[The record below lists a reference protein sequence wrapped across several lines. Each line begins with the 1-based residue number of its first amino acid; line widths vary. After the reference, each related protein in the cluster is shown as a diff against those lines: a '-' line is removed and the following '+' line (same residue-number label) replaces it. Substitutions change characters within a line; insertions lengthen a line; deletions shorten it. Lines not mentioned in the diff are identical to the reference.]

1 MDQGESNAHIYTRN
15 YSRSSGYRHSEACEQ
30 SVLCA
35 VDAGFGNTTLHFR
48 GLEHGALRGRGS
60 ELGGQAAHHYLQAPA
75 FLGEVITAATWV
87 SAFAPRQSLRR
98 YLFWRGADK
107 TLLAEAETNWVYI
120 DLKSGRPIRLPD
132 ELRVAFE
139 TVEDNSEVLRLLRK

>member
-1 MDQGESNAHIYTRN
+1 M
-15 YSRSSGYRHSEACEQ
+15 
-30 SVLCA
+30 LCA
-35 VDAGFGNTTLHFR
+35 VDAGFGNTALHFR
-48 GLEHGALRGRGS
+48 GLSMERYEAV
-60 ELGGQAAHHYLQAPA
+60 GQSWVVRQHTISYKRPA

-132 ELRVAFE
+132 ELRAAFE

>member
-1 MDQGESNAHIYTRN
+1 MRIFTQKIIVEAQDIDIQKRVSNLCYVQWMQDLAIQ
-15 YSRSSGYRHSEACEQ
+15 HSTSVGWSMERYEAVGQ
-30 SVLCA
+30 SWV
-35 VDAGFGNTTLHFR
+35 VRQHTITYKR
-48 GLEHGALRGRGS
+48 
-60 ELGGQAAHHYLQAPA
+60 PA

-132 ELRVAFE
+132 ELRAAFE